1 MTKNNRKNFEFAME
15 LLNQLIDS
23 FDEYSWISGS
33 AENVRRLERSR
44 EYLRKAYVVA
54 TPILFEKEI

>member
-1 MTKNNRKNFEFAME
+1 MAERRKNFEFAME
-15 LLNQLIDS
+15 LLNELIDS

-33 AENVRRLERSR
+33 SENVRRLERSR